1 MMQVTSPHSA
11 GATTTARKPRK
22 PGVNERLLAFFH
34 LAPGMSG
41 FVIFVVIPLLASI
54 VISFYRWPLFGEP
67 EFIGAD
73 NYMRLFDGRDPVF
86 WQVLFNTALFAVG
99 YTVLNLI
106 LSTGIAVWLHSLPD
120 WAPFFRVL
128 FFVPVVTPM
137 VANALIWRVILDD
150 NGMLNGML
158 GAIGIT
164 GPSWLGEA
172 GWAMMSLIMMSLW
185 QGVGYNIVVLTAGLN
200 NINPS
205 VLEAARIDGTNAW
218 KRFWR
223 VVFPML
229 SPSLFFCTI
238 MTVIG
243 AFKVFTQPYMLTKGG
258 PGDATNTLVLYLY
271 RSGFSYDQL
280 GFASALAWVLFV
292 IVMLVTALQFVGQ
305 KYWVEYDA

>member
-1 MMQVTSPHSA
+1 MMQVTSPRPSEA
-11 GATTTARKPRK
+11 MTTVVKARK

-54 VISFYRWPLFGEP
+54 VISFYQWPLFGEP

-73 NYMRLFDGRDPVF
+73 NYMRLFDGREPVF
-86 WQVLFNTALFAVG
+86 GQVLFNTALFAVG
-99 YTVLNLI
+99 YTAANLI
-106 LSTGIAVWLHSLPD
+106 LSTGLAVWLHSLPD

-150 NGMLNGML
+150 RGMLNGML
-158 GAIGIT
+158 GAFGIT
-164 GPSWLGEA
+164 GPSWLGES
-172 GWAMMSLIMMSLW
+172 GWAMTSMIMMSLW
-185 QGVGYNIVVLTAGLN
+185 QGIGYNIVVLTAGLN

-218 KRFWR
+218 KRFWK

-305 KYWVEYDA
+305 KHWVEYDA